1 MLGIT
6 LKDIE
11 MLTRETDNIIEE
23 IINST
28 CGERPDA
35 RCRHLFFHALQGLVR
50 VAKAEQLQQMRSDVR
65 LAIGEPADQ
74 PPGGVSL
81 TAGCGSGST
90 GPT

>member
-1 MLGIT
+1 
-6 LKDIE
+6 

-28 CGERPDA
+28 CGEEPDP
-35 RCRHLFFHALQGLVR
+35 RCRHLFFHALHGLVR
-50 VAKAEQLQQMRSDVR
+50 VAKAEQLQLLRSDVR
-65 LAIGEPADQ
+65 LAMGEVADPALD
-74 PPGGVSL
+74 GVSL